1 MDGLE
6 DIMLSGISQT
16 EGEKWCIISLLCGI
30 FKKYRKLVNITKKQ
44 THRYRDELIITRK
57 VKELWSC
64 HVGKKDYCGN
74 T

>member
-30 FKKYRKLVNITKKQ
+30 FKKYSKLVQAAENSEESGEEGDQ
-44 THRYRDELIITRK
+44 AE
-57 VKELWSC
+57 V
-64 HVGKKDYCGN
+64 VGAPAVW
-74 T
+74 

>member
-1 MDGLE
+1 MDALGGHYAKWNK
-6 DIMLSGISQT
+6 SNRG
-16 EGEKWCIISLLCGI
+16 GEWCIISLICGI
-30 FKKYRKLVNITKKQ
+30 FKQYSKLVNITKKQ

-64 HVGKKDYCGN
+64 HVGKKDYCGS